1 MAPDEPLDPAYPH
14 GAGDDPG
21 ATILIP
27 TPGGARGASGSSAS
41 YGFPSPGSVR
51 AAAPMPANTGG
62 LNPLLRAANP
72 LLELAVP
79 LRQLPT
85 HPNVEELRTQL
96 TQMVRTFETEGRA
109 AGYDDEKLG
118 AARYCLCTFLDEA
131 ISSTPWGAGLWA
143 SRSLLVTFHNEAS
156 GGERFFLILQR
167 LAQNPAANVDV
178 LELIYVMLALGFEG
192 RYRLIDGG
200 RTQLDTVRERLE
212 QMIRNQRGAFE
223 HDLSPHWQPVE
234 AERKPLMQLVP
245 LWVAAALACVVLVVA
260 HLVLSFR
267 LNDASDRV
275 FDALHAVR
283 VAPGP
288 ALSAKIAAAPK
299 LAPKLSQFLAPEIA
313 QGLVRVT
320 EAPDRTTVIVNGD
333 GLFASGSAELDS
345 AYLPLIQRIG
355 DALKTVP
362 GNVVVTGHTDNQRLL
377 SARFPS
383 NWHLSQARA
392 EQVKDMLAARAG
404 TPARFSA
411 EGRGDTEPVAPN
423 DTPANRA
430 RNRRVEITIL
440 APGAAS

>member
-1 MAPDEPLDPAYPH
+1 MTPDEPRGPL
-14 GAGDDPG
+14 DDPG

-27 TPGGARGASGSSAS
+27 TPGGARAA
-41 YGFPSPGSVR
+41 FV
-51 AAAPMPANTGG
+51 AAAASAAPIAPNAGG

-96 TQMVRTFETEGRA
+96 IQMMRTFETQGRA
-109 AGYDDEKLG
+109 SGIDDEKLG
-118 AARYCLCTFLDEA
+118 ASRYCLCTFLDESIA
-131 ISSTPWGAGLWA
+131 STPWGAGMWA

-178 LELIYVMLALGFEG
+178 LELIYVILGLGFEG

-200 RTQLDTVRERLE
+200 RTQLDTIRERLE
-212 QMIRNQRGAFE
+212 TMIRSQRGAAE
-223 HDLSPHWQPVE
+223 RDLSVHWLPIK
-234 AERKPLMQLVP
+234 AERKPLLQLVP
-245 LWVAAALACVVLVVA
+245 LWVAAAVACVLLVGV
-260 HLVLSFR
+260 HLVLSLR
-267 LNDASDRV
+267 LNDESDRV
-275 FDALHAVR
+275 FAALHGVR
-283 VAPGP
+283 VAPP
-288 ALSAKIAAAPK
+288 PLAAAKAAPPPA

-313 QGLVRVT
+313 QGLVRVA
-320 EAPDRTTVIVNGD
+320 EKPDRTIVEINGD
-333 GLFASGSAELDS
+333 GLFASGSAELTS
-345 AYLPLIQRIG
+345 SYLPLIQRIG
-355 DALKTVP
+355 DALKDVP
-362 GNVVVTGHTDNQRLL
+362 GNVVVAGHTDNQRLL

-392 EQVKDMLAARAG
+392 DVVKDMLAARAG
-404 TPARFSA
+404 SPGRFTA
-411 EGRGDTEPVAPN
+411 EGRGDTEPIAPN

-430 RNRRVEITIL
+430 KNRRVDITIL

>member
-1 MAPDEPLDPAYPH
+1 MTPDEPRGPL
-14 GAGDDPG
+14 DDPG

-27 TPGGARGASGSSAS
+27 TPGGARAA
-41 YGFPSPGSVR
+41 FV
-51 AAAPMPANTGG
+51 AAAASTAPIAPNAGG

-96 TQMVRTFETEGRA
+96 IQMMRTFETQGRA
-109 AGYDDEKLG
+109 SGIDDEKLG
-118 AARYCLCTFLDEA
+118 ASRYCLCTFLDESIA
-131 ISSTPWGAGLWA
+131 STPWGAGMWA

-178 LELIYVMLALGFEG
+178 LELIYVILGLGFEG

-200 RTQLDTVRERLE
+200 RTQLDTIRERLE
-212 QMIRNQRGAFE
+212 TMIRSQRGAAE
-223 HDLSPHWQPVE
+223 RDLSVHWLPVK
-234 AERKPLMQLVP
+234 AERKPLLQLVP
-245 LWVAAALACVVLVVA
+245 LWVAAAVACVLLVGV
-260 HLVLSFR
+260 HLVLSLR
-267 LNDASDRV
+267 LNDESDRV
-275 FDALHAVR
+275 FVALHGVR
-283 VAPGP
+283 VAPP
-288 ALSAKIAAAPK
+288 PLAAAKAAPPPA

-313 QGLVRVT
+313 QGLVRVA
-320 EAPDRTTVIVNGD
+320 EKPDRTIVEINGD
-333 GLFASGSAELDS
+333 GLFASGSAELTS
-345 AYLPLIQRIG
+345 SYLPLIQRIG
-355 DALKTVP
+355 DALKDVP
-362 GNVVVTGHTDNQRLL
+362 GNVVVAGHTDNQRLL

-392 EQVKDMLAARAG
+392 DVVKDMLAARAG
-404 TPARFSA
+404 SPGRFTA
-411 EGRGDTEPVAPN
+411 EGRGDTEPIAPN

-430 RNRRVEITIL
+430 KNRRVDITIL

>member
-1 MAPDEPLDPAYPH
+1 MTPDEPRGPL
-14 GAGDDPG
+14 DDPG

-27 TPGGARGASGSSAS
+27 TPGGARAA
-41 YGFPSPGSVR
+41 FM
-51 AAAPMPANTGG
+51 AAAASAAPIAPNAGG

-96 TQMVRTFETEGRA
+96 IQMMRTFETQGRA
-109 AGYDDEKLG
+109 SGIDDEKLG
-118 AARYCLCTFLDEA
+118 ASRYCLCTFLDESIA
-131 ISSTPWGAGLWA
+131 STPWGAGMWA

-178 LELIYVMLALGFEG
+178 LELIYVILGLGFEG

-200 RTQLDTVRERLE
+200 RTQLDTIRERLE
-212 QMIRNQRGAFE
+212 TMIRSQRGAAE
-223 HDLSPHWQPVE
+223 RDLSVHWLPVK
-234 AERKPLMQLVP
+234 AERKPLLQLVP
-245 LWVAAALACVVLVVA
+245 LWVAAAVACVLLVGV
-260 HLVLSFR
+260 HLVLSLR
-267 LNDASDRV
+267 LNDESDRV
-275 FDALHAVR
+275 FAALHGVR
-283 VAPGP
+283 VAPP
-288 ALSAKIAAAPK
+288 PLAAAKAAPPPA

-313 QGLVRVT
+313 QGLVRVA
-320 EAPDRTTVIVNGD
+320 EKPDRTIVEINGD
-333 GLFASGSAELDS
+333 GLFASGSAELTS
-345 AYLPLIQRIG
+345 SYLTLIQRIG
-355 DALKTVP
+355 DALKDVP
-362 GNVVVTGHTDNQRLL
+362 GNVVVAGHTDNQRLL

-392 EQVKDMLAARAG
+392 DVVKDMLAARAG
-404 TPARFSA
+404 SPGRFTA
-411 EGRGDTEPVAPN
+411 EGRGDTEPIAPN

-430 RNRRVEITIL
+430 KNRRVDITIL

>member
-1 MAPDEPLDPAYPH
+1 MTPDEPRGPL
-14 GAGDDPG
+14 DDPG

-27 TPGGARGASGSSAS
+27 TPGGARAA
-41 YGFPSPGSVR
+41 FV
-51 AAAPMPANTGG
+51 AAAASAAPIAPNAGG

-96 TQMVRTFETEGRA
+96 IQMMRTFETQGRA
-109 AGYDDEKLG
+109 SGIDDEKLG
-118 AARYCLCTFLDEA
+118 ASRYCLCTFLDESIA
-131 ISSTPWGAGLWA
+131 STPWGAGMWA

-178 LELIYVMLALGFEG
+178 LELIYVILGLGFEG

-200 RTQLDTVRERLE
+200 RTQLDTIRERLE
-212 QMIRNQRGAFE
+212 TMIRSQRGAAE
-223 HDLSPHWQPVE
+223 RDLSVHWLPVK
-234 AERKPLMQLVP
+234 AERKPLLQLVP
-245 LWVAAALACVVLVVA
+245 LWVAAAVACVLLVGV
-260 HLVLSFR
+260 HLVLSLR
-267 LNDASDRV
+267 LNDESDRV
-275 FDALHAVR
+275 FAALHGVR
-283 VAPGP
+283 VAPP
-288 ALSAKIAAAPK
+288 PLAAAKAAPPPA

-313 QGLVRVT
+313 QGLVRVA
-320 EAPDRTTVIVNGD
+320 EKPDRTIVEINGD
-333 GLFASGSAELDS
+333 GLFASGSAELTS
-345 AYLPLIQRIG
+345 SYLPLIQRIG
-355 DALKTVP
+355 DALKDVP
-362 GNVVVTGHTDNQRLL
+362 GNVVVAGHTDNQRLL

-392 EQVKDMLAARAG
+392 DVVKDMLAARAG
-404 TPARFSA
+404 SPGRFTA
-411 EGRGDTEPVAPN
+411 EGRGDTEPIAPN

-430 RNRRVEITIL
+430 KNRRVDITIL